1 LAKPSC
7 GSSPLWLQHKIE
19 YKKPL
24 VLIPSIIGP
33 FHNIS
38 TCLLVVISRAKT
50 ILHITYSCNTR
61 ILNFG
66 QQLPMHKLLLYPTD
80 DIGLLLISSQLV
92 LKMMKPWQTPLAQSE
107 HPARGEKKEQRER
120 TQVWAKRT
128 EPKVGCKRGQ
138 EQIMF
143 QSLLSQKAVSEMKEK
158 QLTSLCQIF
167 WDLFWNCW

>member
-1 LAKPSC
+1 MFFFCDSQWPEFDQILRKFTRFLYVVQAGQPKIIKECFNNFTSIFNLQSNLAKPSC

-38 TCLLVVISRAKT
+38 TCLLIVISRAKT

-66 QQLPMHKLLLYPTD
+66 QQLPMHKLLLYLSD

-120 TQVWAKRT
+120 TQV
-128 EPKVGCKRGQ
+128 
-138 EQIMF
+138 
-143 QSLLSQKAVSEMKEK
+143 
-158 QLTSLCQIF
+158 
-167 WDLFWNCW
+167 